1 LTVGTSFTAFSTE
14 AEAFAAAAFYLVDE
28 VVPAASA
35 TVGTSFTAFSTE
47 AEAFAAAAFS
57 FVDEVEPLIVFAATS
72 AAAACLRKSLRMSR
86 SLLFDIVWLYGM
98 SFSSLFLSYLLYSK
112 YRRLLL

>member
-57 FVDEVEPLIVFAATS
+57 FVDIAHQQLTNAS
-72 AAAACLRKSLRMSR
+72 
-86 SLLFDIVWLYGM
+86 
-98 SFSSLFLSYLLYSK
+98 
-112 YRRLLL
+112 